1 MILGVGH
8 WQRLW
13 PCSSLS
19 DAARNVRT
27 CASRPSGIRATNRES
42 GEWMS
47 GGGQQLHASHRYNT
61 ASSASSAASASP
73 AAFRDG
79 RTDRLLPCD
88 ISVGVCPGILS
99 RLMPYHAG
107 LFHEGV
113 GLGFLGSGSV
123 WVGLEW
129 QPRGAGSRVA
139 AVSIARQPPLSHVK
153 IFPERPLSATKTPL
167 LGCSIATLR
176 SLQAFSVGY
185 AAYWATYA
193 GTVTARA
200 PVIPQLQ
207 PPFECQECFHVSP
220 CASICASICASMC
233 LP

>member
-13 PCSSLS
+13 PCSSLL
-19 DAARNVRT
+19 DAAKKVCT

-88 ISVGVCPGILS
+88 ISVGVCPSILS
-99 RLMPYHAG
+99 KLMPYHAG

-113 GLGFLGSGSV
+113 GLGWFGSGSV
-123 WVGLEW
+123 WVW
-129 QPRGAGSRVA
+129 QPRASWEQGLRLC
-139 AVSIARQPPLSHVK
+139 RSHVSLH
-153 IFPERPLSATKTPL
+153 FPTSKFSQNGPRLPPKTPL

-207 PPFECQECFHVSP
+207 PPFEC
-220 CASICASICASMC
+220 
-233 LP
+233 